1 MKDKLLVKTKRPYKK
16 MIRDELEK
24 DATAEDV
31 LIHLFGDRDGWID
44 SEYTVKCY
52 EDIKTTALQRVNVI
66 WVFPCYFML
75 IAPIK
80 WVTTGE
86 ARLRRESRLAR
97 VIEFFLGDIS

>member
-1 MKDKLLVKTKRPYKK
+1 

-31 LIHLFGDRDGWID
+31 LIHLFGDRDGWVD
-44 SEYTVKCY
+44 SDYTVSCY
-52 EDIKTTALQRVNVI
+52 EDIKTTALQRVNFI

-80 WVTTGE
+80 WVATGE
-86 ARLRRESRLAR
+86 ARLRRESGLTR